1 MDGFLTTQLLY
12 VAAKLGVA
20 DVLAGG
26 PRTGAEVA
34 EAVGADPDLLTRVLR
49 GLALEDVLAEV
60 DGGRFALTEVGERL
74 RSDVPGSIKGP
85 IVVRGELYYQAAA
98 GMLAAVRH
106 GGTAFE
112 QVYGDRF
119 FEYLGRHPEQEAVFQ
134 GSMTGRSEQEAGDV
148 VAAYDFG
155 GLGRLVDVGGG
166 YGILLGTILRTAPD
180 LRAVLVDQPAVVEQA
195 RRRLEADGVADRCQ
209 LVAGDF
215 FASVPAEADAYL
227 LSRVLHDWADD
238 DACRLLAACRSA
250 MPTGSRLLVVEAL
263 LPERAQDQPAVIR
276 MDLHMLVLLGAR
288 ERTEAQYRRLLAETG
303 FQVERVVP
311 TRSPAGLSVIE
322 ATPAPQPEGSTDRNV
337 GTTCSTTGARS
348 TARSP
353 TR

>member
-20 DVLAGG
+20 DVLAAG
-26 PRTGAEVA
+26 PRTGPQLAG
-34 EAVGADPDLLTRVLR
+34 AVGADPDLLTRVLR
-49 GLALEDVLAEV
+49 GLVLEDVLAEV
-60 DGGRFALTEVGERL
+60 DGGRLVLTELGERL
-74 RSDVPGSIKGP
+74 RGDVPGSLKGP
-85 IVVRGELYYQAAA
+85 VLVRGELYYQAAA
-98 GMLAAVRH
+98 GLLAAVRY

-119 FEYLGRHPEQEAVFQ
+119 FEYLGRHPDRETVFQ

-155 GLGRLVDVGGG
+155 GFGRLVDVGGG
-166 YGILLGTILRTAPD
+166 HGSLLGTILRAAPD

-195 RRRLEADGVADRCQ
+195 RRRLEAEGVADRCQ

-215 FASVPAEADAYL
+215 FTSVPAGADAYL
-227 LSRVLHDWADD
+227 LSRVLHDWTDD
-238 DACRLLAACRSA
+238 DARRLLAACRSA
-250 MPTGSRLLVVEAL
+250 MPSGSRLLVVEAL

-288 ERTEAQYRRLLAETG
+288 ERTEAQYRTLLTETG

-311 TRSPAGLSVIE
+311 TASPAGLSVLE
-322 ATPAPQPEGSTDRNV
+322 ATPAP
-337 GTTCSTTGARS
+337 
-348 TARSP
+348 
-353 TR
+353 